1 MLRYSLIGC
10 NVLQEPWP
18 PKLWMPMCV
27 CVCVCVCARARAR
40 ACVYVHTHTHHM
52 THTLGESC
60 VALCED
66 HAKAEDAVKC

>member
-1 MLRYSLIGC
+1 MVST
-10 NVLQEPWP
+10 VLQEPWP

-27 CVCVCVCARARAR
+27 CV
-40 ACVYVHTHTHHM
+40 YVHTDTHTISV